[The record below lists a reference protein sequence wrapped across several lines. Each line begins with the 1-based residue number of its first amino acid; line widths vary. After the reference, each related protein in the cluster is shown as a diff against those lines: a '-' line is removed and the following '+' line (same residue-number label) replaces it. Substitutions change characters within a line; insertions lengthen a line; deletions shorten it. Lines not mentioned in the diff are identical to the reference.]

1 MKDMSANPNGQDYST
16 EAAKETKE
24 VATKKIVSALLTTLE
39 HQLGREPTTDEL
51 AEALQQKQEI
61 EEAAGSE
68 EDDGLPN
75 ILKYKIYYGLKSN
88 PDGAKEPDPESPIYY
103 ENHDGS
109 SWFDVDNG
117 MWSSE
122 KPRSLDHFYSR
133 CLGDSEN
140 QKDVFDAIVYGVMG
154 DDDYHKLSQTTGMLD
169 PRCVRAY
176 ELHKRAK
183 EQYET
188 IQSMEK
194 SIEEMVAPASE
205 PGANLMQEIM
215 QSAGLNSEVPAM
227 EMQEAPHEPRQL
239 LLESPF
245 GVDPR
250 LRRYIQAE
258 IASSMDVIVARV
270 LEALEPQENPQ
281 AADHTWDISYPTD
294 GLEKSDNPEEDHPA
308 LSSPEALKAAHG
320 RKVFVY
326 FNLHKKLW
334 SVKDHQTGKVI
345 AHAKKVSVDN
355 PTFKVS
361 EAGRQ
366 RVLQEKKKNVHA
378 GVFGSLN
385 AAHDDFSGQG
395 RSRVSYN
402 PYKAGHFYES
412 GTDNPVHTAEH
423 ATLHVEEKPG
433 QDGKPARIP
442 HVFAKNAAKKAAF

>member
-1 MKDMSANPNGQDYST
+1 MSANPNGQDYST
-16 EAAKETKE
+16 DAAKETKE

-39 HQLGREPTTDEL
+39 HQLGREPTPEEL
-51 AEALQQKQEI
+51 AEALQQKQEV
-61 EEAAGSE
+61 EEAADPE

-103 ENHDGS
+103 ENHDGT

-154 DDDYHKLSQTTGMLD
+154 DDDYQKLSQTNGMLD

-194 SIEEMVAPASE
+194 SIEEMVAPTSE
-205 PGANLMQEIM
+205 PGTNLMQEIM
-215 QSAGLNSEVPAM
+215 QSAGLNSEAPAI

-258 IASSMDVIVARV
+258 IAGSIETIAAKV
-270 LEALEPQENPQ
+270 LEKLLA
-281 AADHTWDISYPTD
+281 S
-294 GLEKSDNPEEDHPA
+294 SDQSNDVVEDPA
-308 LSSPEALKAAHG
+308 
-320 RKVFVY
+320 V
-326 FNLHKKLW
+326 
-334 SVKDHQTGKVI
+334 
-345 AHAKKVSVDN
+345 
-355 PTFKVS
+355 
-361 EAGRQ
+361 
-366 RVLQEKKKNVHA
+366 
-378 GVFGSLN
+378 
-385 AAHDDFSGQG
+385 
-395 RSRVSYN
+395 
-402 PYKAGHFYES
+402 
-412 GTDNPVHTAEH
+412 
-423 ATLHVEEKPG
+423 
-433 QDGKPARIP
+433 
-442 HVFAKNAAKKAAF
+442 